1 MIPSQNTSKNNQMQ
15 KLAKK
20 TPKKIHDERPQK
32 VCHKQGKKL
41 QNLSSFSNV
50 NNESH

>member
-20 TPKKIHDERPQK
+20 TPKKYMMKGP
-32 VCHKQGKKL
+32 KKG
-41 QNLSSFSNV
+41 V
-50 NNESH
+50 IKKEKTTKI